1 MSEKRKI
8 MRIFISLVL
17 VLGFVVPC
25 AGQTN
30 CGKNSDK
37 GILFEVYNVFVAKR
51 PHDIN
56 DINNLLA
63 GSADYNCAEVE
74 EANGLNRQSIFG
86 KPDEDIAYVITFSFN
101 AETAGQWEFALS
113 YDAGIASALIIDE
126 KVVMF
131 SDLDI
136 WASYEKPIIT
146 AVELK
151 KGLHNFKFVA
161 LENCCGSP
169 IRLGIKGPSEA
180 DFKVISTTNLAI
192 GHTTAG
198 MP

>member
-1 MSEKRKI
+1 MK
-8 MRIFISLVL
+8 VL
-17 VLGFVVPC
+17 ICLTLAIAFVVPC

-30 CGKNSDK
+30 CDRSLDK

-51 PHDIN
+51 PHDVN
-56 DINNLLA
+56 DINNVIA
-63 GSADYNCAEVE
+63 GSTDCNCTAIE
-74 EANGLNRQSIFG
+74 EANGLNRQNIFG
-86 KPDEDIAYVITFSFN
+86 KPDEDVAYVVSFTFN
-101 AETAGQWEFALS
+101 AETSGQWEFALS
-113 YDAGIASALIIDE
+113 YDAGIASALIIDG

-146 AVELK
+146 AVELQ
-151 KGLHNFKFVA
+151 KGQHSFKFIG
-161 LENCCGSP
+161 LDNCCGSP
-169 IRLGIKGPSEA
+169 IRLAVKGPSDT

-198 MP
+198 AP

>member
-1 MSEKRKI
+1 
-8 MRIFISLVL
+8 MRMFLYFMLIQA
-17 VLGFVVPC
+17 VVMPC
-25 AGQTN
+25 AGQTG
-30 CGKNSDK
+30 CDKSSDK
-37 GILFEVYNVFVAKR
+37 SIFFEAYNVFVAKR

-56 DINNLLA
+56 DINNMLA
-63 GSADYNCAEVE
+63 DSADYNCAEVE

-86 KPDEDIAYVITFSFN
+86 KPDEDVAYVITFSFN
-101 AETAGQWEFALS
+101 AEKSGRWEFALS

-136 WASYEKPIIT
+136 QASYDKPIIT

-151 KGLHNFKFVA
+151 KGLHNFKFVG

-169 IRLGIKGPSEA
+169 IRFGIKGPSEA